1 MRREH
6 VVNPPTKQGLNRP
19 VKQTTA
25 DSDCGL
31 MRVIARS
38 CMTSSLLLYGT
49 DARAAFDLNMT
60 PGVTTT
66 SHEVYDLHML
76 IFWICAVIGALV
88 FGAMAYTF
96 IRHRRS
102 RGAVARQFHENFRLE
117 IAWTI
122 IPLMILGGM
131 AYAAT
136 RVLIQMDDTR
146 DSALTV
152 KVTGY
157 QWRWRYEYM
166 DQGISFFSNLATD
179 SKAIN
184 GEVPKDENYLREVD
198 NPLVLPVGEK
208 IRFITT
214 ANDVI
219 HSWWV
224 PDLGWKKDAIPGYI
238 NDAWAYIEKPG
249 VYRGQCAELCG
260 KGHAFMPIVVAAKT
274 EDEFQQWV
282 QLQKKKQAEAANA
295 AGKSWP
301 RDDLMAKGKKIY
313 LSICAACHQPNGKG
327 IPNVFPDLT
336 ASKVVKGPVEA
347 HLKVVLNGR
356 PNTAMQ
362 AFGPQFSDLEMAS
375 VVTYERNTFGGSDK
389 AVQPAQVKA
398 AREQLQA
405 RNQTADKHP

>member
-1 MRREH
+1 M
-6 VVNPPTKQGLNRP
+6 P
-19 VKQTTA
+19 VYTA
-25 DSDCGL
+25 
-31 MRVIARS
+31 VP
-38 CMTSSLLLYGT
+38 LLLFVPA
-49 DARAAFDLNMT
+49 ARAAFDLNMT

-76 IFWICAVIGALV
+76 IFWICLVIGAVV
-88 FGAMAYTF
+88 FGIMAYAF
-96 IRHRRS
+96 IFHRRS
-102 RGAVARQFHENFRLE
+102 RGAVAKQFHENLRLE

-122 IPLMILGGM
+122 VPLMILGGM

-146 DSALTV
+146 DAALTV

-157 QWRWRYEYM
+157 QWRWKYDYM
-166 DQGISFFSNLATD
+166 DQGISFFSNLTTD
-179 SKAIN
+179 PKEIN
-184 GEVPKDENYLREVD
+184 GEAPKGEHYLREVD

-214 ANDVI
+214 SNDVI

-238 NDAWAYIEKPG
+238 NDAWAFIEKPG
-249 VYRGQCAELCG
+249 VYRGTCSELCG
-260 KGHAFMPIVVAAKT
+260 KGHAFMPIVVVAKA
-274 EDEFQQWV
+274 EGEFQQWV
-282 QLQKKKQAEAANA
+282 AQQKQKQAAAASA
-295 AGKSWP
+295 AGKTWS
-301 RDDLMAKGKKIY
+301 REDLLAKGKKIY
-313 LSICAACHQPNGKG
+313 MTICAACHQPNGKG

-336 ASKVVKGPVEA
+336 ASKVVRGPVDD

-389 AVQPAQVKA
+389 AVEPVQVKA
-398 AREQLQA
+398 ARNETQA
-405 RNQTADKHP
+405 KNQATDKKP